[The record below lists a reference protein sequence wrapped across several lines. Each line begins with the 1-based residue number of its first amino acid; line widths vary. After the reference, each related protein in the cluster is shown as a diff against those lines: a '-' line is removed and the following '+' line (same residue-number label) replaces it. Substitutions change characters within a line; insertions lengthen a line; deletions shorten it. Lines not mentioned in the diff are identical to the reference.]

1 MDYNTGIEEAKEEG
15 YNKRKRRTEQSNGSK
30 IQKLEIAKKLKN
42 KGMSN
47 KEISEIT
54 GIEEKELEKLKI

>member
-1 MDYNTGIEEAKEEG
+1 MQE
-15 YNKRKRRTEQSNGSK
+15 
-30 IQKLEIAKKLKN
+30 QKLEIAKKLKN

-54 GIEEKELEKLKI
+54 GIEEEELDKLK

>member
-1 MDYNTGIEEAKEEG
+1 MKKQKKKDIISGIEE
-15 YNKRKRRTEQSNGSK
+15 GSK

-42 KGMSN
+42 KGMSY

-54 GIEEKELEKLKI
+54 GIEEKELESLK